1 MGVIKKFYYLL
12 NLKMRIYAF
21 ILIFFLFIGGLLEF
35 LSLALVIP
43 IIQIIIDPNLL
54 TKYSNYVPYFE
65 DLTQL
70 YPELLLHFI
79 IGFTVTIY
87 VFKNIYLVIVNWA
100 FQKFLCNF
108 STNICSDLFRIYIQ
122 KNYLFFSEKNSAHF
136 IKTLEHDAQMLN
148 SNLGY
153 CGHIIL
159 EIFTIALISILL
171 FLAQPLGMLTTII
184 FYIIGSVIF
193 IYLTK
198 KKTKIWSAERE
209 FFSKNRVKYL
219 KQIVDSIRDIKLL
232 DLEDLFMKDYHRE
245 NGNYFKISSKY
256 ATLQV
261 VPRLWIEI
269 ITIFAIFFLV
279 AILIS
284 FNQSAPSSILPVLG
298 LYVASAFKL
307 VPSFN
312 KIIGSLQSLRFVKPV
327 LNEYYYQFKN
337 FNEKKKIQADINKID
352 YKISGWKNISF
363 NDVSFSYDKKNS
375 ILKNFN
381 FAISRGEK
389 IGIYGESGSGKSTFL
404 DILTGLVVADIGQI
418 NIDDLNID
426 KAIKSWRSNFAYL
439 SQNTILIDD
448 TIKNNIV
455 LDKSKKID
463 NKKYLNSIK
472 FSKLENFISKQND
485 KDNTIVGEKG
495 IKLSGGQKQ
504 RIGIARAFYLDRDTL
519 ILDESTNAIDS
530 DTEKEILNNLWKEYK
545 YRTVILVSHNLKNL
559 QSCDK
564 IYEFSKFKLIK
575 KN

>member
-1 MGVIKKFYYLL
+1 ENFIEFKYFLL
-12 NLKMRIYAF
+12 
-21 ILIFFLFIGGLLEF
+21 
-35 LSLALVIP
+35 S
-43 IIQIIIDPNLL
+43 
-54 TKYSNYVPYFE
+54 
-65 DLTQL
+65 
-70 YPELLLHFI
+70 
-79 IGFTVTIY
+79 
-87 VFKNIYLVIVNWA
+87 
-100 FQKFLCNF
+100 
-108 STNICSDLFRIYIQ
+108 
-122 KNYLFFSEKNSAHF
+122 
-136 IKTLEHDAQMLN
+136 
-148 SNLGY
+148 
-153 CGHIIL
+153 
-159 EIFTIALISILL
+159 
-171 FLAQPLGMLTTII
+171 
-184 FYIIGSVIF
+184 
-193 IYLTK
+193 
-198 KKTKIWSAERE
+198 
-209 FFSKNRVKYL
+209 
-219 KQIVDSIRDIKLL
+219 
-232 DLEDLFMKDYHRE
+232 
-245 NGNYFKISSKY
+245 
-256 ATLQV
+256 
-261 VPRLWIEI
+261 
-269 ITIFAIFFLV
+269 IFFLV

-472 FSKLENFISKQND
+472 F
-485 KDNTIVGEKG
+485 
-495 IKLSGGQKQ
+495 
-504 RIGIARAFYLDRDTL
+504 
-519 ILDESTNAIDS
+519 
-530 DTEKEILNNLWKEYK
+530 
-545 YRTVILVSHNLKNL
+545 
-559 QSCDK
+559 
-564 IYEFSKFKLIK
+564 
-575 KN
+575 